1 MAVKR
6 YMPLAAL
13 VIWSAILAWL
23 IMDGNYQLFLT
34 PSFKGLILTSL
45 VIAPALAAGL
55 VFTGLPRQ
63 NLSWLK
69 GLILIL
75 PVGFILMAGDNTL
88 GEYAL
93 RKRGMAPPDLGGT
106 ESTPADPSDVTD
118 ADGNIS
124 ISQLV
129 MQFER
134 FEGQQVQ
141 IEGLFADRVAEHD
154 ELSAVYRYLITCCA
168 ADAQPVGVFMDHNP
182 ELDLKN
188 NDWVRVSGRVNQKT
202 LDGYQV
208 IFMAVDEIKGVE
220 KPDKNAAYIFN

>member
-13 VIWSAILAWL
+13 TVWSAILAWL
-23 IMDGNYQLFLT
+23 IMDGNYQQFLT

-75 PVGFILMAGDNTL
+75 PVGFILLAGDNTL

-93 RKRGMAPPDLGGT
+93 RKRGLAPPDLGGT
-106 ESTPADPSDVTD
+106 ESAPADPADVTD

-141 IEGLFADRVAEHD
+141 IEGLFADQVAEHD

-168 ADAQPVGVFMDHNP
+168 ADAQPVGVFIDYNP

-220 KPDKNAAYIFN
+220 KPDKNAAYIY